1 MRRFWFSTH
10 KWAGLVIG
18 LQVMAWVVSGLFMTS
33 VPIGT
38 VRGEPHIRPP
48 VPVDLRSADVRG
60 IPLKLLRALPGVV
73 TRLELASVNGNL
85 VWRVDM
91 NGKPGALID
100 DATARVISPLDE
112 TTAREIA
119 TSDFS
124 GFGVVTAA
132 VLLEANPPIEYRGD
146 LPVWK
151 LELNDAD
158 QTHIYV
164 SPLSGKVV
172 ARRTS
177 TWRIYDFLWSLHI
190 MDYRTRDD
198 FNNMLV
204 IITAAGALILTI
216 SGFGILFYRMLLPRL

>member
-10 KWAGLVIG
+10 KWAGLIIG

-38 VRGEPHIRPP
+38 VRGEPHIRKPAP
-48 VPVDLRSADVRG
+48 IDLRRSEIKGVPESA
-60 IPLKLLRALPGVV
+60 LRALQGEV
-73 TRLELASVNGNL
+73 TRLELANVDCNL
-85 VWRVDM
+85 AWRIDIE
-91 NGKPGALID
+91 GKPAALID

-112 TTAREIA
+112 ATARRIA
-119 TSDFS
+119 EADFS
-124 GFGVVTAA
+124 GFGAITSAT
-132 VLLEANPPIEYRGD
+132 LLKKDPPIEYRGD

-177 TWRIYDFLWSLHI
+177 TWRVYDFLWSLHI

-198 FNNMLV
+198 FNNTLV
-204 IITAAGALILTI
+204 ILTAAGALILTI
-216 SGFGILFYRMLLPRL
+216 SGFGILFYRLLVPRR